1 MASLEEMKRILAPLG
16 FYDLTENSIV
26 SKELTV
32 YALAIDRIRERFT
45 ELLREAMI
53 PTAEGKG
60 LAQCEKLFGSPH
72 ENLTVQERR
81 DRLIYRLSLMQ
92 EDFTNKGI
100 MRALFSL
107 GYNGAVTEDLENET
121 LILEKIN
128 GSEDPADY
136 LAIVEGARELL
147 PSHLRFCFDIEAP
160 TWNQLDLQ
168 DKTFNE
174 RDKCSVPWDFYR
186 DA

>member
-16 FYDLTENSIV
+16 FYDLTEDSIV

-32 YALAIDRIRERFT
+32 YALEIDKIRNRFAGI
-45 ELLREAMI
+45 LREAMI

-60 LAQCEKLFGSPH
+60 LAQREKLFGSPH
-72 ENLTVQERR
+72 EDLTVQERR

-92 EDFTNKGI
+92 EDFTNEGI

-107 GYNGAVTEDLENET
+107 GYNGTVTEDLENET

-136 LAIVEGARELL
+136 LAVVEGARELL
-147 PSHLRFCFDIEAP
+147 PAHLRFSFNIEAP
-160 TWNQLDLQ
+160 TWNQLDEQ
-168 DKTFNE
+168 NKSFNE
-174 RDKCSVPWDFYR
+174 RDKASVPWDFYR